1 MECDVLAGEHGP
13 SCIKSLHQIPDFKL
27 IYVRFIEKKRED
39 ADLDNDISDS
49 ELEGPYG
56 GPVPKKSKA
65 VSPQS
70 ESKEEIGKWSTM
82 SAPSPGKER
91 VHIRD
96 KAYSKSLSVVS
107 MMKLGKVIKESK
119 NSVVEVS
126 TFDMRSMSWSALL
139 RPVEFNIEDNHFAQ
153 GGFRKAFKARSET
166 HGFEGQT
173 WVVKYYLPDS
183 VKDIKATNQTVEN
196 HTKKVVQMHLL
207 AKNFAEQMSN
217 LIHDK
222 DKNGAFGECFSF
234 GSFHFSTVPPYG
246 RENPRGEQSR
256 QKWIWKQKSEWCVD

>member
-1 MECDVLAGEHGP
+1 M
-13 SCIKSLHQIPDFKL
+13 HQIPDFKL

-82 SAPSPGKER
+82 SAPSPGKEK

-96 KAYSKSLSVVS
+96 KVYSKSLSVVS

-119 NSVVEVS
+119 NSVVKVS

-183 VKDIKATNQTVEN
+183 VKDIKATNQTVED

-234 GSFHFSTVPPYG
+234 GSFHFSTVPPI
-246 RENPRGEQSR
+246 RKR
-256 QKWIWKQKSEWCVD
+256 KSEG